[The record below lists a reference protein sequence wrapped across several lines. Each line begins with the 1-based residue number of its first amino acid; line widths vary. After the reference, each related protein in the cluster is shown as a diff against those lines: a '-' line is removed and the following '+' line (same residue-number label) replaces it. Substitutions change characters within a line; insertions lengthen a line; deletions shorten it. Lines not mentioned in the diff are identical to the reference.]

1 MKYFASCSFGK
12 DSVATVLLALE
23 HNEPLDEILFT
34 EVMFD
39 HARNIS
45 GEIPEHIDWI
55 HSTAIP
61 RFEAMGVKT
70 RILRSDRDYMYFFQ
84 NTVGGEARRQNL
96 WFSAGWQ
103 MHHKSGLQNK
113 ANKTISAEFGRR
125 CYRVYRYRRR
135 RTETVTTIERP
146 QNITA
151 GKIRIYRGDG
161 KGTMRKTQPAI
172 PYLPDG
178 YTGRLLVL
186 SQCQNIQP
194 IPSTET
200 APGFVAGTGNTK
212 PHTQYVQYRI

>member
-23 HNEPLDEILFT
+23 HSEPLDEILFT

-84 NTVGGEARRQNL
+84 NTVGGEARRKDIRL
-96 WFSAGWQ
+96 SAGWK
-103 MHHKSGLQNK
+103 MLYKPGLQGK

-125 CYRVYRYRRR
+125 CYGVYRYRRR

-146 QNITA
+146 QNIAA
-151 GKIRIYRGDG
+151 GKIRIY
-161 KGTMRKTQPAI
+161 
-172 PYLPDG
+172 
-178 YTGRLLVL
+178 
-186 SQCQNIQP
+186 
-194 IPSTET
+194 
-200 APGFVAGTGNTK
+200 
-212 PHTQYVQYRI
+212 

>member
-23 HNEPLDEILFT
+23 HNEPLDGILFT

-55 HSTAIP
+55 HSAAIP

-70 RILRSDRDYMYFFQ
+70 RILYSDRDYMYFFQ

-103 MHHKSGLQNK
+103 MHHKPGLQGK
-113 ANKTISAEFGRR
+113 ADKTISAEFGRR

-135 RTETVTTIERP
+135 
-146 QNITA
+146 
-151 GKIRIYRGDG
+151 
-161 KGTMRKTQPAI
+161 
-172 PYLPDG
+172 
-178 YTGRLLVL
+178 
-186 SQCQNIQP
+186 
-194 IPSTET
+194 
-200 APGFVAGTGNTK
+200 
-212 PHTQYVQYRI
+212 